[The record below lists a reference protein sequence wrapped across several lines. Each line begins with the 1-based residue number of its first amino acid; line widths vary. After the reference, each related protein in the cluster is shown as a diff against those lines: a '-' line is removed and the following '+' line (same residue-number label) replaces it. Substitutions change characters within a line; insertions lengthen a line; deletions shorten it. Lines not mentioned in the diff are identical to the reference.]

1 MASYVTLSALLL
13 LMVTAH
19 VIRGELLERALHE
32 KKLDAPLLASFPMC
46 IGMPGKPGPGKP
58 GPGGKKPGPWGGKPG
73 GDYTIPSYAVPY
85 LAGREGRNGR
95 DGEKG
100 MKGVKGAKGEKGN
113 PGAKS
118 VENGDAGPK
127 GYKGDEGE
135 KVELKQPYISSA
147 IAVHFRQENFLPLYT
162 GMGR

>member
-32 KKLDAPLLASFPMC
+32 KKNLNAPLLASFPMC
-46 IGMPGKPGPGKP
+46 IGMPGKPGPG
-58 GPGGKKPGPWGGKPG
+58 GKKPGPWGGKSG
-73 GDYTIPSYAVPY
+73 GDYTVPSYAVPY
-85 LAGREGRNGR
+85 LAGRGGRNGR

-118 VENGDAGPK
+118 EDNGDTGPK
-127 GYKGDEGE
+127 GYRGDEGE
-135 KVELKQPYISSA
+135 KVELKQPYILLLA
-147 IAVHFRQENFLPLYT
+147 IAVHFRQDNFLPLYT
-162 GMGR
+162 GMGW